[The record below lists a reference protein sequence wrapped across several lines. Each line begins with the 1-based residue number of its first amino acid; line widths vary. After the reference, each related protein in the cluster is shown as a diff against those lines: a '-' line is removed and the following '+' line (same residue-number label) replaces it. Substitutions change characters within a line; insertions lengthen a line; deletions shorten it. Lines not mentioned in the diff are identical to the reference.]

1 MNVLIA
7 DDHALF
13 RQGLRLVLAEFDEN
27 VEAVEAANF
36 TDALARA
43 GDSGPF
49 DLALVDLTMPG
60 MPSFEGIAALTA
72 RLPGVPVVVLSASER
87 PDDVAGA
94 IEAGARGYVVKSA
107 RPRVLYHALPLILA
121 GEIYVPPVVLNGERE
136 NGAEDRAAA
145 AARAEAVR
153 AEAGLIERLTPRE
166 RDVLGHLAA
175 GLSNKEIAQALD
187 IDEGTV
193 KAHIKALLRKLDV
206 ANRTQAAI
214 LAVRNGWVSADG
226 G

>member
-27 VEAVEAANF
+27 VEAVEAASF
-36 TDALARA
+36 TDALARVE
-43 GDSGPF
+43 DSGPF
-49 DLALVDLTMPG
+49 DLALIDLTMPG

-87 PDDVAGA
+87 ADDVAGA
-94 IEAGARGYVVKSA
+94 IEAGARGYVVKSS
-107 RPRVLYHALPLILA
+107 RPRVLYHVLPLVLA
-121 GEIYVPPVVLNGERE
+121 GEIYVPPVVLNGERDIVAE
-136 NGAEDRAAA
+136 SRTRDRDAAGAVD
-145 AARAEAVR
+145 
-153 AEAGLIERLTPRE
+153 RLTPRE

-193 KAHIKALLRKLDV
+193 KAHLKALLRKLDV

-214 LAVRNGWVSADG
+214 LAVRNGWVPANG

>member
-13 RQGLRLVLAEFDEN
+13 RQGLRLVLAEFDED
-27 VEAVEAANF
+27 VEAVEAASF

-49 DLALVDLTMPG
+49 DLALIDLTMPG

-94 IEAGARGYVVKSA
+94 IEAGARGYVVKSS

-136 NGAEDRAAA
+136 NGAESRADNRAEERAAA
-145 AARAEAVR
+145 GAV
-153 AEAGLIERLTPRE
+153 ERLTPRE

-193 KAHIKALLRKLDV
+193 KAHLKALLRKLDV

-214 LAVRNGWVSADG
+214 LAVRNGWVPAG
-226 G
+226 GG

>member
-13 RQGLRLVLAEFDEN
+13 RQGLRLVLAEFDED
-27 VEAVEAANF
+27 VEAVEAASF
-36 TDALARA
+36 TDALARVE
-43 GDSGPF
+43 DSGPF
-49 DLALVDLTMPG
+49 DLALIDLTMPG

-94 IEAGARGYVVKSA
+94 IEAGARGYVVKSS
-107 RPRVLYHALPLILA
+107 RPRVLYHVLPLVLA
-121 GEIYVPPVVLNGERE
+121 GEIYVPPVVLGGERDIV
-136 NGAEDRAAA
+136 AERRTGDRDAAGM
-145 AARAEAVR
+145 VD
-153 AEAGLIERLTPRE
+153 RLTPRE

-193 KAHIKALLRKLDV
+193 KAHLKALLRKLDV

-214 LAVRNGWVSADG
+214 LAVRNGWVPANG

>member
-1 MNVLIA
+1 MKVLIA

-13 RQGLRLVLAEFDEN
+13 RQGLRLVLAEYDES
-27 VEAVEAANF
+27 VEAVEAASF

-43 GDSGPF
+43 EDSGPF
-49 DLALVDLTMPG
+49 DLALVDLSMPG
-60 MPSFEGIAALTA
+60 MPSFEGVAALSA
-72 RLPGVPVVVLSASER
+72 RLPDVAVVVLSASER
-87 PDDVAGA
+87 ADDVARA

-107 RPRVLYHALPLILA
+107 QPQVLYHVLPLVLA
-121 GEIYVPPVVLNGERE
+121 GEIYVPPVVLENDGGANIDSRNGEC
-136 NGAEDRAAA
+136 GDAAA
-145 AARAEAVR
+145 
-153 AEAGLIERLTPRE
+153 IERLTPRE
-166 RDVLGHLAA
+166 RDVLSHLVA

-193 KAHIKALLRKLDV
+193 KAHLKALLRKLDV

-214 LAVRNGWVSADG
+214 LAVRHGWSAASG